1 MPSKKGLTIGVG
13 RSGEDRASI
22 SARER
27 AGAAD
32 PLDRIAPHNI
42 DAEEG
47 LIASCIMDGGQET
60 ITLCLEARLSPDYFY
75 KPAHQVIFQ
84 ALLDLY
90 EKGSVVDEIILVEH
104 LGTQDR
110 LEEIGGFSAIT
121 HLTNRIETTAHAQ
134 YWMEIVREKC
144 LLRRLIKSATQ
155 IVDDCYHSQDGLDN
169 FLEAAEQ
176 KIFEISQDRV
186 TESAI
191 PIKDSIDSAVKL
203 INTLLQS
210 KGELSGVSSGFID
223 LDRMTF
229 GLHQSEMIVLA
240 ARPSV
245 GKTSL
250 ALNIADAATFPSDK
264 QRKPV
269 PTLFFNLEMSAS
281 QLAFRLL
288 CSHSK
293 VNMQRVKDGMV
304 AREDQNRLSRDAKAL
319 KEAPLWIDESG
330 QLTIL
335 EMRAKA
341 RRMHAKHKLGLIVVD
356 YLQLISGTDSRVARE
371 QQISEISRGIKAM
384 AKELEVPVLVLSQL
398 NRESEREKR
407 QPRLSDLRESG
418 SIEQDADV
426 VFLLAKRGD
435 KREEGENGNTVPS
448 SGEVIDLI
456 IAKQRN
462 GPVGK
467 VPLSFRPEFT
477 RYENYSDKSI

>member
-1 MPSKKGLTIGVG
+1 MPSKKGLTNGVG
-13 RSGEDRASI
+13 RGGKDHASI
-22 SARER
+22 SGSER
-27 AGAAD
+27 SGVTD

-60 ITLCLEARLSPDYFY
+60 MTTCLEARIKPDYFY
-75 KPAHQVIFQ
+75 KPSHQVIFQ

-90 EKGSVVDEIILVEH
+90 EKGSVVDEIILVEQ
-104 LGTQDR
+104 LESQNR
-110 LEEIGGFSAIT
+110 LEEVGGYSAIT
-121 HLTNRIETTAHAQ
+121 RLTNRIETTAHAQ

-155 IVDDCYHSQDGLDN
+155 IVDDCYHSQEGLDN
-169 FLEAAEQ
+169 FLEVAEQ
-176 KIFEISQDRV
+176 KIFEISRDRV
-186 TESAI
+186 SESAT
-191 PIKDSIDSAVKL
+191 PIKESIDSAVKL
-203 INTLLQS
+203 INTLLQR
-210 KGELSGVSSGFID
+210 KGELSGVSTGFID

-229 GLHQSEMIVLA
+229 GFHAAEMIVLA
-240 ARPSV
+240 ARPSL
-245 GKTSL
+245 GKTAL
-250 ALNIADAATFPSDK
+250 ALNIAEAATFPIDRQK
-264 QRKPV
+264 KPV
-269 PTLFFNLEMSAS
+269 PTLFFNLEMSAR

-288 CSHSK
+288 CSHSR

-304 AREDQNRLSRDAKAL
+304 PREDQNRLSRDAKAL

-341 RRMHAKHKLGLIVVD
+341 RRMHAKLRLGLVVID
-356 YLQLISGTDSRVARE
+356 YLQLISGTDSRAARE

-407 QPRLSDLRESG
+407 LPRLSDLRESG

-426 VFLLAKRGD
+426 VFLLAKRVD
-435 KREEGENGNTVPS
+435 KRGESEEGDTTSS

-456 IAKQRN
+456 VAKQRN
-462 GPVGK
+462 GPVGT
-467 VPLSFRPEFT
+467 VPLSFIPEIT
-477 RYENYSDKSI
+477 RFENYSDKSI